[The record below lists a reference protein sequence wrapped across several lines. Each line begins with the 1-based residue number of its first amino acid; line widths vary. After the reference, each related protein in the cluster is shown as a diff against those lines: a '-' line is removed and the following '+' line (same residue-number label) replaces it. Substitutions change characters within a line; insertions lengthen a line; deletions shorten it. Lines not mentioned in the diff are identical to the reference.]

1 MTRRPW
7 LALTALWTLL
17 CVVTVLWVSI
27 DRRPP
32 EWDHAN
38 HLERTLAC
46 YHTLAE
52 GGADRFR
59 AALVGQSAFYPT
71 LVTCAAGLLYF
82 LFPSVPLTAQAVM
95 LAFLGVAL
103 VAIFALG
110 RALWDAETG
119 LLAAFFF
126 ATAPFV
132 VFSLTNFQLDLP
144 LAAMVAL
151 ALYVLHRS
159 DGFSRVAW
167 SVALGLVIGLGL
179 LTKPPFPVYVL
190 PSLLWSLWS
199 AGRGPDRRRRLA
211 LLALALVIGMI
222 LALPWYGP
230 RLLGLPFQFLDRS
243 FRQAAEAG
251 QAEALTSTSLLFY
264 PRIFP
269 AQFGL
274 LAGVL
279 CAWGLWALRRQRAAR
294 AYLWLAALVPFLLFT
309 LIQNKNLRYTLPILP
324 AAALVAAAGAR
335 SVRPAWKPWLIG
347 ACIAMGALQVS
358 MTTFALP
365 RPPRVAASLTPLV
378 ISFPPSP
385 AEWQHDRI
393 LDDLASA
400 SGGRPATVAVVPNHN
415 FLSVSN
421 LRYEAL
427 RRGLPVRMTRAWSG
441 PPFGIDFM
449 VVKTG
454 SQGPAFTAGKLDRIM
469 GAFASDPYLADTFP
483 VIQEYPLPDGSRA
496 MLRVR
501 RIRPLRGV
509 APADVAGRLEA
520 FQERLPAEF
529 VRDAAGVHVSVDYRP
544 EAILR
549 GEVDAV
555 RIEAAAATVG
565 ELARRDRAPLHVRD
579 VRVRAE
585 RVLVNPWRLMESG
598 ALEVLDIG
606 AVRIEGLAI
615 TQPDLDEFLHGQPP
629 AAGLR
634 VELLD
639 GWARVTHSRLAL
651 SGRVALLPGAAGAP
665 FAVQVEQLRLGSI
678 AIPGFFVDWATH
690 QFDPALRL
698 RNLPVD
704 VSLAPIR
711 IRPGRVEVGSG
722 AR

>member
-1 MTRRPW
+1 M
-7 LALTALWTLL
+7 LL

-59 AALVGQSAFYPT
+59 AALMGQSAFYPT

-95 LAFLGVAL
+95 LAF
-103 VAIFALG
+103 
-110 RALWDAETG
+110 
-119 LLAAFFF
+119 
-126 ATAPFV
+126 
-132 VFSLTNFQLDLP
+132 
-144 LAAMVAL
+144 
-151 ALYVLHRS
+151 
-159 DGFSRVAW
+159 
-167 SVALGLVIGLGL
+167 
-179 LTKPPFPVYVL
+179 PVYVL

-199 AGRGPDRRRRLA
+199 ARRGPDRRRRLA

-251 QAEALTSTSLLFY
+251 QAEALTSASLLFY

-294 AYLWLAALVPFLLFT
+294 AYLWLAVLVPFLLFT

-324 AAALVAAAGAR
+324 AAALVAAAGVR
-335 SVRPAWKPWLIG
+335 SARPAWKPWLIG

-378 ISFPPSP
+378 ISFPPSH
-385 AEWQHDRI
+385 ADWQHERI

-400 SGGRPATVAVVPNHN
+400 SGGRRATVAVVPNHN

-427 RRGLPVRMTRAWSG
+427 RGGLPVRMTRAWSG

-449 VVKTG
+449 VVKPG
-454 SQGPAFTAGKLDRIM
+454 SQGPAFTAGKLERIM
-469 GAFASDPYLADTFP
+469 GAFAADPYLADTFP

-501 RIRPLRGV
+501 RIRPLR
-509 APADVAGRLEA
+509 
-520 FQERLPAEF
+520 
-529 VRDAAGVHVSVDYRP
+529 
-544 EAILR
+544 
-549 GEVDAV
+549 
-555 RIEAAAATVG
+555 
-565 ELARRDRAPLHVRD
+565 
-579 VRVRAE
+579 
-585 RVLVNPWRLMESG
+585 
-598 ALEVLDIG
+598 
-606 AVRIEGLAI
+606 
-615 TQPDLDEFLHGQPP
+615 
-629 AAGLR
+629 
-634 VELLD
+634 
-639 GWARVTHSRLAL
+639 
-651 SGRVALLPGAAGAP
+651 
-665 FAVQVEQLRLGSI
+665 
-678 AIPGFFVDWATH
+678 
-690 QFDPALRL
+690 
-698 RNLPVD
+698 
-704 VSLAPIR
+704 
-711 IRPGRVEVGSG
+711 
-722 AR
+722 